1 MIMVFKPPPAIVQR
15 VMKFKAIQHK
25 DGKFLLWGIPCFI
38 SELYTFIYEQ
48 RLLEDELG
56 VKKASSILYSMGQLQ
71 VEKSAKMITERFG
84 YAKTITEKSKLADFN
99 IGQSE
104 MVGLGQFK
112 FIRKDFG
119 KGFFIVRGKSPI
131 AEEYKRFFGI
141 HKNHVDYLIRGMI
154 GGMGNWLTGEKC
166 LCLETQC
173 IAMGKQYCE
182 FLVKPVEKWDI
193 EDPLYKSQMIEKIKN
208 MKELGAR
215 MEPYIISPK

>member
-1 MIMVFKPPPAIVQR
+1 MAFKPPPAILQR

-25 DGKFLLWGIPCFI
+25 NGKFLLWDIPCFI

-56 VKKASSILYSMGQLQ
+56 INKTASIFYNMGQIQ

-84 YAKTITEKSKLADFN
+84 YAKTITERSKLADFN

-112 FIRKDFG
+112 FIRKDFDN
-119 KGFFIVRGKSPI
+119 GFFIVRGKSPI
-131 AEEYKRFFGI
+131 AEEYRRFFGI
-141 HKNHVDYLIRGMI
+141 QKNHVDYLIRGMV
-154 GGMGNWLTGEKC
+154 GGMGNWLMGKKC
-166 LCLETQC
+166 LCVESQC
-173 IAMGKQYCE
+173 LATGKQYCE
-182 FLVKPVEKWDI
+182 FLIKPVEKWDK
-193 EDPLYKSQMIEKIKN
+193 EDPLYKSQPIEKVKN

-215 MEPYIISPK
+215 IEPYIFSP